1 VTKDFKKIAKETLD
15 KIFSMVEKDF
25 KEFDA
30 DFEDENLVVEINGST
45 FVISIHNLTNQIW
58 LSSPKTGAHHF
69 FLNSS
74 NKWEGTRDKNSDLL
88 DLLKE
93 EFNSFK

>member
-1 VTKDFKKIAKETLD
+1 
-15 KIFSMVEKDF
+15 MVEKDF